1 MEPLN
6 AASRGPDRVNQ
17 AQLVRLG
24 VTGRDRPY
32 RGKRLF
38 DLALLAVVAV
48 PALLVALVCALA
60 IRLTSR
66 GPVVYSQQRVGLGER
81 EFHIY
86 KFRTMVLGQN
96 PDSPELNRS
105 TRVGRWLKRSSLDEL
120 PQLINV
126 LKGDMSIVGPRPT
139 FPYQVER
146 YEKRQR
152 RRHAV
157 RPGLT
162 GLAQVRGRNTLTW
175 AERIEHDLEYVDHQS
190 PALDLRI
197 LLDTLRTLRSGEGAE
212 GHPPGD
218 PIAADPDPATEAGR
232 REIARRRQPL
242 P

>member
-1 MEPLN
+1 MSP
-6 AASRGPDRVNQ
+6 
-17 AQLVRLG
+17 
-24 VTGRDRPY
+24 TGRDPARADEARPVRSGADLGDRPY
-32 RGKRLF
+32 PGKRLF
-38 DLALLAVVAV
+38 DLAVLAAIAV
-48 PALLVALVCALA
+48 PALVLALVCALA

-86 KFRTMVLGQN
+86 KFRTMVMGQN
-96 PDSPELNRS
+96 PGSPELNRS

-126 LKGDMSIVGPRPT
+126 LRGDMSIVGPRPT

-146 YEKRQR
+146 YEHRQR

-175 AERIEHDLEYVDHQS
+175 AERIEHDLEYVEHQS
-190 PALDLRI
+190 PGLDLRI
-197 LLDTLRTLRSGEGAE
+197 LLDTLGILRSGEGAE

-218 PIAADPDPATEAGR
+218 PIAADPDPSTEAGR
-232 REIARRRQPL
+232 REIARRRLLL